1 MQTVQWILAERM
13 LEDMEKV
20 RDLNN
25 NQHQMKIL
33 RMEFTNYGQIIN
45 ASKQVEDAAD

>member
-13 LEDMEKV
+13 LEGMEKV

-25 NQHQMKIL
+25 QHQMKKW
-33 RMEFTNYGQIIN
+33 RMEFTSYGQINN
-45 ASKQVEDAAD
+45 ANKQVEDAAD